1 MWALYRRLL
10 SAYMHERSF
19 ACGSLHIRVRWRA
32 GFYIAGEDGCVGN
45 FIELLGDFLVWKT
58 KAIQK
63 DVEAILRSL
72 HLFVVAGCRGKGR
85 CLLVRCISSRA
96 G

>member
-1 MWALYRRLL
+1 ML
-10 SAYMHERSF
+10 ERSF

-45 FIELLGDFLVWKT
+45 FIELLGDFFVWKT

-63 DVEAILRSL
+63 DVEAIFRSL